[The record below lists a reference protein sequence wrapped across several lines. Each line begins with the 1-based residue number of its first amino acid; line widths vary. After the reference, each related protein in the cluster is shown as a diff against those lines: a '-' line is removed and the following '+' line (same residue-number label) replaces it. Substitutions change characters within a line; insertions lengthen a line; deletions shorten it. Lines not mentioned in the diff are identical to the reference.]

1 MQEAIVN
8 RPRSDAN
15 TRTSWTSLLIL
26 LVSCLPIPVLGDS
39 PGIIT
44 LDPGSKVHV
53 EKLGDALE
61 LLEDRVGNLDVTAV
75 STAPVDARFVSATL
89 ESTNIGF
96 SASAWWARI
105 TVRNPSDASR
115 LIYLRQDYPLIDLLD
130 LYEPS
135 ADGGWRIHSTGDR
148 RPFGSRDVQHRDFL
162 FPLTLP
168 AGSDRTFY
176 LRYASQGP
184 VDINLSL
191 LDPNELTGEV
201 SREQL
206 AYGLY
211 FGCVLM
217 LLVWSGLVFLAVR
230 DGAFLAYFAYVT
242 TFGLY
247 MLVNTGFAFQ
257 YLWPDSPRWGNT
269 CLIVLLNVALIT
281 ALQFSLT
288 ILRARDYTP
297 RLFIVARVLQSMAL
311 IAVMLSP
318 VFSYA
323 VLVRP
328 VTFLILV
335 SVCFMIALGM
345 ISLLLGSRPAR
356 FYVIAWGAFLC
367 GSVVFLLK
375 NFGLVPH
382 TFLTQ
387 HSWQVGS
394 LLEMILLSMTL
405 SSRMSELQHQ
415 SRTDPLTLLGNRRQF
430 DVNLPA
436 EFARANQQG
445 QPLSL
450 LVVDIDQFKLY
461 NDLHGHAQGDEAVK
475 AVAQAL
481 RKHARKPYVACRYGG
496 DEFCAILPG
505 TSEAS
510 AAVLA
515 ERVRAAV
522 QHSLTGEETVT
533 VSIGYACQAAARF
546 ENANQLFEAAD
557 AALYSAKE
565 QGRNTVAAFQGRRSS
580 DSPAVGEVESVEVPR
595 AG

>member
-8 RPRSDAN
+8 RPGSVAS
-15 TRTSWTSLLIL
+15 TRTSLTSLLIL
-26 LVSCLPIPVLGDS
+26 LVSFLPIPVLGDS
-39 PGIIT
+39 PGVIT
-44 LDPGSKVHV
+44 LDPAAPIHV

-61 LLEDRVGNLDVTAV
+61 LLEDRVGNLDVAAV
-75 STAPVDARFVSATL
+75 STSPVDARFVSATL
-89 ESTNIGF
+89 EATNIGF
-96 SASAWWARI
+96 SSSAWWARV
-105 TVRNPSDASR
+105 TVRNPSDSSR
-115 LIYLRQDYPLIDLLD
+115 LIYLRQDYPLIDSLD

-135 ADGGWRIHSTGDR
+135 ASGGWRVHATGDR
-148 RPFGSRDVQHRDFL
+148 RPFSSRDVAHRDFL
-162 FPLTLP
+162 FPLSVP
-168 AGSDRTFY
+168 ANSDRTFY

-206 AYGLY
+206 AYGVY

-230 DGAFLAYFAYVT
+230 DGAFLAYFAYVS

-257 YLWPDSPRWGNT
+257 YLWPDSPRWANT
-269 CLIVLLNVALIT
+269 VLIVLLNVALIT

-297 RLFIVARVLQSMAL
+297 RLFWLARVLQATAL
-311 IAVMLSP
+311 VAVALSP
-318 VFSYA
+318 VVAYA

-328 VTFLILV
+328 VTFLILF

-375 NFGLVPH
+375 NFGVVPH
-382 TFLTQ
+382 TFMTQ
-387 HSWQVGS
+387 HSWQVGA
-394 LLEMILLSMTL
+394 LVEMILLSMTL

-436 EFARANQQG
+436 EFARAAQQG

-481 RKHARKPYVACRYGG
+481 RKHARKPYIACRYGG

-510 AAVLA
+510 ASVLA

-522 QHSLTGEETVT
+522 QHSMTGEETVT
-533 VSIGYACQAAARF
+533 VSIGYACQAGGRF

-565 QGRNTVAAFQGRRSS
+565 QGRNTIAVFQGRRSDDPPS
-580 DSPAVGEVESVEVPR
+580 VGQVEAADGPR

>member
-1 MQEAIVN
+1 V
-8 RPRSDAN
+8 
-15 TRTSWTSLLIL
+15 SWTTLLTL

-39 PGIIT
+39 PAVIT
-44 LDPGSKVHV
+44 LDPGAPVRL
-53 EKLGDALE
+53 EKLSDSLD
-61 LLEDRVGNLDVTAV
+61 LLEDRVGDLDVVAV
-75 STAPVDARFVSATL
+75 SAAPVDARFISAKL

-96 SASAWWARI
+96 STAAWW
-105 TVRNPSDASR
+105 VRFRVSNPADTSR
-115 LIYLRQDYPLIDLLD
+115 LVYLRQDYPLIDSLD
-130 LYEPS
+130 LYEPTT
-135 ADGGWRIHSTGDR
+135 DGGWRQHSTGDR
-148 RPFGSRDVQHRDFL
+148 KPFSSRDVQHKDFL
-162 FPLTLP
+162 FPLMLP
-168 AGSDRTFY
+168 AHSETTFY

-191 LDPNELTGEV
+191 LDSTVLAGDLSE
-201 SREQL
+201 EQL
-206 AYGLY
+206 AYGVY
-211 FGCVLM
+211 FGCVIM

-230 DGAFLAYFAYVT
+230 DVAFLAYFAYVS

-257 YLWPDSPRWGNT
+257 YFWPDSPRWANSS
-269 CLIVLLNVALIT
+269 LIVLLNATIIT

-297 RLFIVARVLQSMAL
+297 RLFIVARVLQAL
-311 IAVMLSP
+311 ALAAIALVP

-323 VLVRP
+323 AVVRP

-335 SVCFMIALGM
+335 SVCFMIALGV

-356 FYVIAWGAFLC
+356 YYVMAWGAFLC
-367 GSVVFLLK
+367 FSVVFLLK
-375 NFGLVPH
+375 NYGLVPH
-382 TFLTQ
+382 TFFSQ
-387 HSWQVGS
+387 HSWQVGA

-405 SSRMSELQHQ
+405 SGRMSELQHQ

-430 DVNLPA
+430 DVTFPP
-436 EFARANQQG
+436 EFARACKNG

-450 LVVDIDQFKLY
+450 LVIDIDQFKLY

-475 AVAQAL
+475 IVAQAL
-481 RKHARKPYVACRYGG
+481 RKHARKPYIACRYGG

-510 AAVLA
+510 AGVLA
-515 ERVRAAV
+515 ERLRAAV
-522 QHSLTGEETVT
+522 QHSLSGEETVT
-533 VSIGYACQAAARF
+533 VSIGYACHTSGRF
-546 ENANQLFEAAD
+546 DSAVKLFEAAD

-565 QGRNTVAAFQGRRSS
+565 QGRNSISAFQGRRS
-580 DSPAVGEVESVEVPR
+580 DDPPSVKDEPVDAPS

>member
-1 MQEAIVN
+1 MQDAIVN
-8 RPRSDAN
+8 RLRSVAN
-15 TRTSWTSLLIL
+15 TRTSWSTLLIL

-39 PGIIT
+39 PAGVT
-44 LDPGSKVHV
+44 LDPGAPVHV
-53 EKLGDALE
+53 EKLGDALY
-61 LLEDRVGNLDVTAV
+61 LLEDLVGDLDVAAV
-75 STAPVDARFVSATL
+75 STPPVDARFISATL

-96 SASAWWARI
+96 SPAAWWAR
-105 TVRNPSDASR
+105 VRIHNPSDASR
-115 LIYLRQDYPLIDLLD
+115 LVYLRQDYPLIDSLD
-130 LYEPS
+130 LYEPT
-135 ADGGWRIHSTGDR
+135 ADGGWRVHSTGDR
-148 RPFGSRDVQHRDFL
+148 KPFGSRDVSHKDFL
-162 FPLTLP
+162 FPLTIP
-168 AGSDRTFY
+168 AQSDRTIY

-191 LDPNELTGEV
+191 LDADVLAGEL

-206 AYGLY
+206 AYGIY
-211 FGCVLM
+211 FGCVFM

-230 DGAFLAYFAYVT
+230 DGAFLAYFAYVA

-247 MLVNTGFAFQ
+247 MTVNTGFAFQ
-257 YLWPDSPRWGNT
+257 YLWPDSPRWANT
-269 CLIVLLNVALIT
+269 ALIFLLNAALIT

-297 RLFIVARVLQSMAL
+297 RLFILARVLQSMAL
-311 IAVMLSP
+311 AAILLIP

-323 VLVRP
+323 ALVRP

-335 SVCFMIALGM
+335 SVCFMIALGV

-367 GSVVFLLK
+367 GSVVFLFK
-375 NFGLVPH
+375 NYGLVPH
-382 TFLTQ
+382 TFFSQ
-387 HSWQVGS
+387 HSWQVGA
-394 LLEMILLSMTL
+394 LVEMILLSMTL

-436 EFARANQQG
+436 EFARATEDG
-445 QPLSL
+445 HPLSL
-450 LVVDIDQFKLY
+450 LVIDIDQFKLY

-475 AVAQAL
+475 VVAQAL
-481 RKHARKPYVACRYGG
+481 RKHARKPYIACRYGG
-496 DEFCAILPG
+496 DEFCAILPA

-515 ERVRAAV
+515 ERLRAAV
-522 QHSLTGEETVT
+522 QHTLTGEETVT
-533 VSIGYACQAAARF
+533 VSIGYACQTSGRF
-546 ENANQLFEAAD
+546 ESAVQLFEAAD

-565 QGRNTVAAFQGRRSS
+565 QGRNTVAAFQGRRSNDPPS
-580 DSPAVGEVESVEVPR
+580 VKDDEAVDIPR